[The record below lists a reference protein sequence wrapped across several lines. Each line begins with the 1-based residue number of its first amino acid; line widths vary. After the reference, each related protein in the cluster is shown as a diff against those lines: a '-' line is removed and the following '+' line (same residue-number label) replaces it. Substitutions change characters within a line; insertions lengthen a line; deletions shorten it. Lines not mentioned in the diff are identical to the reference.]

1 MDIYDVIIEPLLT
14 EKSERLKWEEGKYSF
29 EVHMKA
35 NKIEIKRAVSEI
47 YDVDVEKVNT
57 MIMPAKFSGLP
68 GRRRSIRDNVWKK
81 AIVTVAPGQRIPEL
95 EA

>member
-1 MDIYDVIIEPLLT
+1 MNIYDVIIEPLVT
-14 EKSERLKWEEGKYSF
+14 EKSEQMKWEEGKYTF

-35 NKIEIKRAVSEI
+35 NKVEIKQAVAQI
-47 YDVDVEKVNT
+47 YDVDVERVNT

-68 GRRRSIRDNVWKK
+68 GRRRSIRNNVWKK
-81 AIVTVAPGQRIPEL
+81 AIVTLAAGQRIAEL

>member
-1 MDIYDVIIEPLLT
+1 MDIYDVIIEPLMT
-14 EKSERLKWEEGKYSF
+14 EKSERLKWEEGKYTF

-35 NKIEIKRAVSEI
+35 NKIDIKRAVSEI
-47 YDVDVEKVNT
+47 YNVDVERVNT

-68 GRRRSIRDNVWKK
+68 GRRRSVRNNVWKK
-81 AIVTVAPGQRIPEL
+81 AIVTLASGQRIAEL